1 MSHQIKLFR
10 EHWQD
15 PWHNLDRSTNN
26 ATVHCH
32 GAGHLP
38 GMFSCSY
45 PLWSPNNQRVS
56 SLGPDLAQPVKGQ
69 SCHFLSRSWGIFFP
83 AGRNHGWDQ
92 ISEVCRSD
100 LRFMECKGSKL
111 MSWGRKLQESC
122 PSTWTKLSA
131 HKATVAMAAIQEY
144 GFELVQ
150 HQPRS
155 PDLAPLDCQLIPYM
169 KREHSGSHVDSND
182 DVVAA
187 VDHFLK
193 VLDVDFYKEGICM
206 LHDSWT

>member
-1 MSHQIKLFR
+1 
-10 EHWQD
+10 
-15 PWHNLDRSTNN
+15 
-26 ATVHCH
+26 
-32 GAGHLP
+32 
-38 GMFSCSY
+38 MFSCSY

-131 HKATVAMAAIQEY
+131 HKATTRLPSKNMDLNSSSTSPFTWFGTLRLPTHPIDEEGAQWSPCWQQWWRCRRCGPLSES
-144 GFELVQ
+144 
-150 HQPRS
+150 PRRWILQRRNLYAKITRLS
-155 PDLAPLDCQLIPYM
+155 KLMSCF
-169 KREHSGSHVDSND
+169 
-182 DVVAA
+182 
-187 VDHFLK
+187 FL
-193 VLDVDFYKEGICM
+193 F
-206 LHDSWT
+206 